1 MKPKASEG
9 EKPKRSDT
17 ATGYHFSNIKKN
29 KIMKKF
35 KVTVTE
41 TLTKDFF
48 VDEEGREDATN
59 KVATAYYKASADEY
73 ILTASDY
80 QGTTIKA
87 EEL

>member
-1 MKPKASEG
+1 
-9 EKPKRSDT
+9 
-17 ATGYHFSNIKKN
+17 
-29 KIMKKF
+29 MKKF

-48 VDEEGREDATN
+48 IDAEDREDATN
-59 KVATAYYKASADEY
+59 KVATEYYKASAGEY

>member
-1 MKPKASEG
+1 
-9 EKPKRSDT
+9 
-17 ATGYHFSNIKKN
+17 
-29 KIMKKF
+29 MKKF

-41 TLTKDFF
+41 TLTKEFF
-48 VDEEGREDATN
+48 IDAEDREDATN
-59 KVATAYYKASADEY
+59 QVATEYYKASADEY

>member
-1 MKPKASEG
+1 MTTRSASPTLLKRIFDEG
-9 EKPKRSDT
+9 
-17 ATGYHFSNIKKN
+17 TGRELIKY

-41 TLTKDFF
+41 TLTKEFF
-48 VDEEGREDATN
+48 VDAEDREDATN
-59 KVATAYYKASADEY
+59 KVATEYYKASADEY

>member
-17 ATGYHFSNIKKN
+17 ATGYHFFLHLKN

-41 TLTKDFF
+41 TLTKEFF
-48 VDEEGREDATN
+48 VDAEDREDATN
-59 KVATAYYKASADEY
+59 KVATEYYKASADEY

>member
-9 EKPKRSDT
+9 EKPKWSDT
-17 ATGYHFSNIKKN
+17 TAGYHFSNIKKK

-41 TLTKDFF
+41 TLTKEFF
-48 VDEEGREDATN
+48 VDAEIKADALDEVMKRYTN
-59 KVATAYYKASADEY
+59 YTDDEVLLTRADF
-73 ILTASDY
+73 D
-80 QGTTIKA
+80 GTTFKA